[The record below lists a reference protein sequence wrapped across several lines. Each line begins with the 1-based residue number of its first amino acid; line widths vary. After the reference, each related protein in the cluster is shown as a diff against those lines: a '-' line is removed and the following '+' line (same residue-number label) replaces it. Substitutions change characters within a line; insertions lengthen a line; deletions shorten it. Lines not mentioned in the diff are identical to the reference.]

1 MNEPFDRVET
11 LIEELKSMTNNY
23 DVSKSNHKEKIIK
36 EIKDKFLYI
45 EQEIDNSEKSSDEKE
60 ILYYIVT
67 DLKSNFKK

>member
-1 MNEPFDRVET
+1 MNEAFDRVET
-11 LIEELKSMTNNY
+11 LLEELKSMTNNY
-23 DVSKSNHKEKIIK
+23 GVSKSNHKEKIIE
-36 EIKDKFLYI
+36 EIKDKFLFI